1 MKLNPTDLS
10 SFIAKDNR
18 FKRAEAL
25 LTDQWELL
33 LLSEPWGMTMM
44 TRSDIVYAKALVA
57 SDAMTPTVDLTTFK
71 GIQQFIQR
79 NAVRLSP
86 DVVTMLK
93 EPFL

>member
-10 SFIAKDNR
+10 SFIAKDKR

-25 LTDQWELL
+25 LTDHWESL

-44 TRSDIVYAKALVA
+44 THSDIVYARALVA
-57 SDAMTPTVDLTTFK
+57 SDAITPRVDLTTFK
-71 GIQQFIQR
+71 GVQQFIQR